1 MAIFKSVFSFLKKEK
16 TIIDQSGYLLL
27 ADIIGTI
34 VSFTSNFFLSLVLG
48 PAGFGTLK
56 TVASFFENFPVR
68 MGFNTTLIKYLPEL
82 EAQNSLGKIKCLLK
96 SFLKIRLIIV
106 LITAV
111 IFFLLRRQLSLW
123 LLGTCT
129 YNNLICAGI
138 ILFIVAFSDLFR
150 PCVIGFRNYRL
161 YVNINFLISTL
172 RNVLALALAL
182 IWGITGAIFG
192 LSLGII
198 PGLGLCLKFLF
209 QKKIF
214 SVQKE
219 KIDTW
224 QIIKHYSLPTYFV
237 NLTGLAG
244 SLIVPLLAL
253 FYKQE
258 IIGYYSF
265 AMMISSNIAL
275 ISGAIGQIFFPEV
288 ALEHF
293 KNGAS
298 GSLRKLK
305 RVLVLFLL
313 ACIII
318 IPLGIGISKP
328 LILRYSPAYSSAIPI
343 VRSLFL
349 IYCLIGA
356 LSLVTAYYTAVGE
369 NKVAA
374 MVSLFSSVV
383 LFSLSFWILK
393 LVK

>member
-1 MAIFKSVFSFLKKEK
+1 
-16 TIIDQSGYLLL
+16 
-27 ADIIGTI
+27 
-34 VSFTSNFFLSLVLG
+34 
-48 PAGFGTLK
+48 
-56 TVASFFENFPVR
+56 
-68 MGFNTTLIKYLPEL
+68 
-82 EAQNSLGKIKCLLK
+82 
-96 SFLKIRLIIV
+96 
-106 LITAV
+106 
-111 IFFLLRRQLSLW
+111 
-123 LLGTCT
+123 
-129 YNNLICAGI
+129 
-138 ILFIVAFSDLFR
+138 
-150 PCVIGFRNYRL
+150 
-161 YVNINFLISTL
+161 
-172 RNVLALALAL
+172 
-182 IWGITGAIFG
+182 
-192 LSLGII
+192 
-198 PGLGLCLKFLF
+198 
-209 QKKIF
+209 
-214 SVQKE
+214 VQKE

-328 LILRYSPAYSSAIPI
+328 LILSYSPAYSPAIPI

-356 LSLVTAYYTAVGE
+356 LSLVAAYYTAIGE

-383 LFSLSFWILK
+383 LFSLSFWMLK